1 MADWSYT
8 NYRNCAALQEVL
20 LFKVFFMKV
29 ELVTSLKRQA
39 TILLSELHG
48 AKEPILIV
56 EHGQPS
62 AYLVDIDDYEFQ
74 KRRMQILEGI
84 AKGERDIQGG
94 HTFIFTDAEAMAGL
108 NRWPF

>member
-1 MADWSYT
+1 
-8 NYRNCAALQEVL
+8 
-20 LFKVFFMKV
+20 MKV

-56 EHGQPS
+56 QHGQPS

-84 AKGERDIQGG
+84 AKGERGIQDG
-94 HTFIFTDAEAMAGL
+94 HTLAHIEAKGRL
-108 NRWPF
+108 NIWLV